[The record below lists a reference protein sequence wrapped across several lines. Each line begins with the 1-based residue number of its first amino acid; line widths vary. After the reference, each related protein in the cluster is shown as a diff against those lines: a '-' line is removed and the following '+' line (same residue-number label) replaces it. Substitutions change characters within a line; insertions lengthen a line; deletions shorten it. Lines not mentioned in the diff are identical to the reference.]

1 MVPSNPLIIHC
12 FYGTPTKSTNHKAVK
27 MNLKN
32 SLLGAFSTVTV
43 LSSGI
48 FSPAIAAYTDT
59 DAVYRGGICT
69 EDLFKNGSGV
79 TIDAKGNMVGVSVNI
94 APGKTAE
101 EATTSLRNKKVGVSS
116 VGVIQKAGGTLT
128 ASATKTN
135 PYHATLSGITPAK
148 AESIF
153 KPSVIPNPSQQCSK

>member
-1 MVPSNPLIIHC
+1 MNI
-12 FYGTPTKSTNHKAVK
+12 KSF
-27 MNLKN
+27 
-32 SLLGAFSTVTV
+32 LLAGFSAASI
-43 LSSGI
+43 LSSGV
-48 FSPAIAAYTDT
+48 FSAAIAGYADT

-101 EATTSLRNKKVGVSS
+101 EATASLRNKKVGVSS

-128 ASATKTN
+128 ASGNSAN

-153 KPSVIPNPSQQCSK
+153 KSSVIPNPSQQCSK